1 MAAANKKK
9 KGEIGE
15 LQDSL
20 ASNQL
25 SAKKTAV
32 RKVIKIIKASFCL
45 CLLTRIKTP
54 KRSIFNIALID

>member
-25 SAKKTAV
+25 PAKKTAV
-32 RKVIKIIKASFCL
+32 RKVMKIDFLA
-45 CLLTRIKTP
+45 
-54 KRSIFNIALID
+54 